1 MTEQEVKDLLLFVA
15 ALYGERFKMNV
26 FTKRAW
32 YLCVCHVDS
41 FDVAKGA
48 IIRHA
53 QTSQFPPTPAELLK
67 HVAEITD
74 PSSQMS
80 GAEAWGLA
88 IRAARNFGA
97 RKEKEALLS
106 LPVSVRQVVKEF
118 GWREFCLSENLD
130 VIRGEFLKMYASHQV
145 RRQQQLAL
153 PPIDDRLTALVNKS
167 VKAIG
172 KGA

>member
-1 MTEQEVKDLLLFVA
+1 MTEKEVSDLLLFVS
-15 ALYGERFKMNV
+15 ALYGERFIMNP

-32 YLCVCHVDS
+32 YFAVGHVES
-41 FDVAKGA
+41 FEVAKGA
-48 IIRHA
+48 VIRHA

-67 HVAEITD
+67 HVAEIAD

-80 GAEAWGLA
+80 GAEAWGLV
-88 IRAARNFGA
+88 IRAARDFGA

-106 LPVSVRQVVKEF
+106 LPVSVRQVMKAF
-118 GWREFCLSENLD
+118 GWQEFCLSEYPD

-153 PPIDDRLTALVNKS
+153 PPVNERLTELANRS
-167 VKAIG
+167 VKAFLG
-172 KGA
+172 E